1 MDVIKFLIMLDVN
14 ANINIPA
21 VNNFAEKAASLVP
34 EIKQTI
40 EDIDK
45 IVREDTKN
53 TLKELR
59 KLLPFIVIPFFLS
72 TILSIVTLVCVIL
85 ILVR

>member
-1 MDVIKFLIMLDVN
+1 MLDVN

-21 VNNFAEKAASLVP
+21 VNKFAEKAASLVP

-45 IVREDTKN
+45 IVREDTKR
-53 TLKELR
+53 TLTELR

-72 TILSIVTLVCVIL
+72 TILSIATLICVIL
-85 ILVR
+85 ILMR

>member
-1 MDVIKFLIMLDVN
+1 MWTEVIDMLDVN

-21 VNNFAEKAASLVP
+21 VNNFAEKAADLVP

-40 EDIDK
+40 RDIDK
-45 IVREDTKN
+45 LVKEDTKR
-53 TLKELR
+53 TLTELR

-72 TILSIVTLVCVIL
+72 TILSIATLICVIL
-85 ILVR
+85 ILMR

>member
-1 MDVIKFLIMLDVN
+1 MWAEAIDMLDVN